1 MKEEEVMARAAKQVV
16 SEKSTVVVT
25 PKKKAAPEATLAKI
39 KSRAVKS
46 NKDMSGEELVV
57 ANFATLS
64 RLVEDL
70 GATLEMLV
78 QKAESM
84 AYHIIATEEI
94 LAELVADNGLN
105 LAQVNARIRT
115 KIAAGT
121 ANLVDPSR
129 AIDVAATIA
138 SPQPRR

>member
-1 MKEEEVMARAAKQVV
+1 MAKAAKQVAGG
-16 SEKSTVVVT
+16 KSTVAAT
-25 PKKKAAPEATLAKI
+25 PKKKAAPKAASAKT
-39 KSRAVKS
+39 KGRAAKPI
-46 NKDMSGEELVV
+46 DAMSGEELVV

-94 LAELVADNGLN
+94 LSELVAANGLD

-115 KIAAGT
+115 KIAAGS
-121 ANLVDPSR
+121 ANLVDPTR

-138 SPQPRR
+138 SPRPRR

>member
-1 MKEEEVMARAAKQVV
+1 MARATKQVARQQSIV
-16 SEKSTVVVT
+16 AAT
-25 PKKKAAPEATLAKI
+25 PKKKAAPKAAAAKT
-39 KSRAVKS
+39 KGRAAKPI
-46 NKDMSGEELVV
+46 NDMSGEELVV

-70 GATLEMLV
+70 GTTLEMLV

-94 LAELVADNGLN
+94 LAELVAANGLN

>member
-1 MKEEEVMARAAKQVV
+1 MARTSKQVIGK
-16 SEKSTVVVT
+16 KSTAVT
-25 PKKKAAPEATLAKI
+25 PPKKKAAPKAALAKSKVPVG
-39 KSRAVKS
+39 KSI
-46 NKDMSGEELVV
+46 NDMSGEELVI

-64 RLVEDL
+64 TLVEAL
-70 GATLEMLV
+70 GETLEMLV

-94 LAELVADNGLN
+94 LAELVAANGLD
-105 LAQVNARIRT
+105 LAQVNGRIRK
-115 KIAAGT
+115 KIAEGT
-121 ANLVDPSR
+121 ANLADPAR